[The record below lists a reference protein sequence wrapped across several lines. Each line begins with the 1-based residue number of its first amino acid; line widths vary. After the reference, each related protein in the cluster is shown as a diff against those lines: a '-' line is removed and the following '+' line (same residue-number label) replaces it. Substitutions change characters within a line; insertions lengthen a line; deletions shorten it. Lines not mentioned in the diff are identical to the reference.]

1 MSATAVLI
9 SGQMRSFAQCYPT
22 QRWQIFRH
30 YEPDIHFFVS
40 CVDDAQ
46 AHSAELLGKYGYAYD
61 VEYYQDPT
69 DLPEIPIEAGAHAP
83 YANATTHK
91 NLMLQ
96 HWGNKKVWEF
106 SQKVKKHEFDTFIRI
121 RPDQFIH
128 RFIAPKFSN
137 RVLAAYR
144 NAVAYGA
151 SGNKTVFCPWWGK
164 FGGVNDRLAVM
175 GSESAPI
182 YFNMYDD
189 IQQFLKEGCP
199 FHPETLVKESLIRHG
214 ADIKPLMAECSTQRM
229 DGTRRWPEIS
239 ASDLAELYYELS
251 LK

>member
-1 MSATAVLI
+1 MSTAVLI
-9 SGQMRSFAQCYPT
+9 SGQMRTFAQCYPT

-40 CVDDAQ
+40 CVDDTQAQ
-46 AHSAELLGKYGYAYD
+46 SAELLRQHYQNVHIEKYT
-61 VEYYQDPT
+61 DPT
-69 DLPEIPIEAGAHAP
+69 DLPEIPIEKGAHAP

-106 SQKVKKHEFDTFIRI
+106 FQSQRGETNFTTIIRI

-128 RFIAPKFSN
+128 RFIKPQ
-137 RVLAAYR
+137 R
-144 NAVAYGA
+144 NPYFREIVH
-151 SGNKTVFCPWWGK
+151 SPWWGK
-164 FGGVNDRLAVM
+164 FGGINDRLGIMHDA
-175 GSESAPI
+175 AHA
-182 YFNMYDD
+182 YFTLYDH
-189 IQQFLKEGCP
+189 IPALLEKGCP
-199 FHPETLVKESLIRHG
+199 FHPETLLARILEFHNFPVC
-214 ADIKPLMAECSTQRM
+214 PLMAECSTQRM

-239 ASDLAELYYELS
+239 ASDLAELTYELS